1 MYTVPSY
8 RSFRNLRVLSGFS
21 WNFGMQKFWLCLG
34 SEADGDAA
42 CLHRLFLWASLLER
56 AKTGGAKTGSSK
68 TLYKQPI
75 EGLKRF
81 FFS

>member
-21 WNFGMQKFWLCLG
+21 WNFGMQKFWLFLG

-42 CLHRLFLWASLLER
+42 CLHRLFLSASR
-56 AKTGGAKTGSSK
+56 AKTGSSK